1 MYKIEIVVSEN
12 LLKTSKTSNTVQ
24 KKTYIIHKMT
34 FFEQVAKKKKVFWH
48 IESADFSWRDSQ
60 DNSWS
65 TLSTDNWKRP
75 WKKKRFAGCEKHCNH
90 CSVTDDDHKS
100 RAYRY
105 TRVRKH
111 AVRRQSWFTGT
122 ILTWC
127 WANTQ
132 SYLQLVRTDSSP
144 NIDFSAQ
151 TPDKQSLC
159 GWQIAIIIQK
169 KKRKEK
175 KITDAW
181 FSRATLKRF
190 HRHEK
195 SIRPRYCVIVDEC
208 TMCGHL
214 IKRDIADIHKRNLTA

>member
-1 MYKIEIVVSEN
+1 MDFKCPKLKAKTCSKHQKHQIQSKKYIYHSQNDIFWIVLAGLSCKKIKHFLTYRAS
-12 LLKTSKTSNTVQ
+12 LLFMTWLTRQQLERLEHRQLKAALQ
-24 KKTYIIHKMT
+24 RKK
-34 FFEQVAKKKKVFWH
+34 
-48 IESADFSWRDSQ
+48 
-60 DNSWS
+60 
-65 TLSTDNWKRP
+65 
-75 WKKKRFAGCEKHCNH
+75 FAGCEKH

-159 GWQIAIIIQK
+159 GWQIAIIVPK
-169 KKRKEK
+169 KKEEK
-175 KITDAW
+175 N
-181 FSRATLKRF
+181 
-190 HRHEK
+190 HRRLVFKSDSQVFPQAREK
-195 SIRPRYCVIVDEC
+195 YIAAYCGIVDKC
-208 TMCGHL
+208 TMCRHL

>member
-1 MYKIEIVVSEN
+1 MSKIESKN

-24 KKTYIIHKMT
+24 KKYIYHSQNDIFWIALAGLSCKKIKHFLTYRASLLFMT
-34 FFEQVAKKKKVFWH
+34 WLTRQQLERLEHRQLKAALQRKK
-48 IESADFSWRDSQ
+48 
-60 DNSWS
+60 
-65 TLSTDNWKRP
+65 
-75 WKKKRFAGCEKHCNH
+75 FAGCEKH

-169 KKRKEK
+169 KKKKK

-181 FSRATLKRF
+181 FSSAALNCF

-195 SIRPRYCVIVDEC
+195 SI
-208 TMCGHL
+208 
-214 IKRDIADIHKRNLTA
+214 

>member
-1 MYKIEIVVSEN
+1 MSKIESKN

-24 KKTYIIHKMT
+24 KKYIYHSQNDIFWIVLAGLSCKKIKHFLTYRVSLLFMT
-34 FFEQVAKKKKVFWH
+34 WLTRQQLERLEHRQLKAALQRKK
-48 IESADFSWRDSQ
+48 
-60 DNSWS
+60 
-65 TLSTDNWKRP
+65 
-75 WKKKRFAGCEKHCNH
+75 FARCEKH

-159 GWQIAIIIQK
+159 GWQSAIIIQK
-169 KKRKEK
+169 KKRRK
-175 KITDAW
+175 KSQTLG
-181 FSRATLKRF
+181 FQERLSSVSTGTRKVYSRVL
-190 HRHEK
+190 
-195 SIRPRYCVIVDEC
+195 RYCGQVHHVPTSYQTWHRWYPQEEPD
-208 TMCGHL
+208 GL
-214 IKRDIADIHKRNLTA
+214 K